1 MREVKVLIA
10 AGGSGGHI
18 FPAISLGRALKSRR
32 KDVELLFVGSDKALD
47 KRIFEKEGAAFSLLS
62 ANKLPYTASLALVP
76 FFMRLCLDTVKSF
89 AIMLSYKPDVI
100 VGFGGYISFPAILA
114 GRMLR
119 VPAIVHEQNVVP
131 GRANRILFRL
141 ADRIALSF
149 EDTRAWLG
157 RDAPKAVMTGNPI
170 RTEMFRDD
178 RSWGIR
184 KFGFDANKFT
194 VLVIGGSQGSHA
206 LNRTFIDALFTL
218 ADTPRRSLQVIHITG
233 ARDYEWAA
241 SAYEETGIE
250 YRVHSFVD
258 RIEEAYSASDL
269 VVTRS
274 GASALFELAFL
285 GKPMI
290 LVPYPFAMSHQK
302 ENAAAFSK
310 NGAAFEI
317 DEKDLSADR
326 FRDTLVDFLN
336 NRQKLKSLGA
346 AARRMAVPGASE
358 ILAREVAE
366 LAGS

>member
-1 MREVKVLIA
+1 MKVLIA

-32 KDVELLFVGSDKALD
+32 KDVELLFIGSDTALD
-47 KRIFEKEGAAFSLLS
+47 KRIFEKEGVAFSLLS
-62 ANKLPYTASLALVP
+62 ANKLPYRPSFALVP
-76 FFMRLCLDTVKSF
+76 FFLRLFLDTVKSF
-89 AIMLSYKPDVI
+89 SRILSYKPDVI
-100 VGFGGYISFPAILA
+100 VGFGGYVSFPAIFA
-114 GRMLR
+114 GRMVR

-131 GRANRILFRL
+131 GRANRVLFRL
-141 ADRIALSF
+141 ANRIALSF

-157 RDAPKAVMTGNPI
+157 GDIRKAVVTGNPI

-178 RSWGIR
+178 RPWGIK

-206 LNRTFIDALFTL
+206 LNKTFIDALFNL
-218 ADTPRRSLQVIHITG
+218 ADKPRRSLQVIHITG
-233 ARDYEWAA
+233 VRDYEWAA

-250 YRVHSFVD
+250 YRIHSFVD

-302 ENAAAFSK
+302 ENAVAFSK
-310 NGAAFEI
+310 NGAAVEI

-326 FRDTLVDFLN
+326 FRDVLVEFFND
-336 NRQKLKSLGA
+336 RKKLKALGE

-358 ILAREVAE
+358 ILAREVAG